1 MLDQQ
6 ESDIRRARTLFTAP
20 VLHSR
25 GENKVQETSAKFASC
40 GTIKEKE
47 KCRLKAL
54 FSSLSAQE
62 KQEVLSYAESLLNS
76 RKE

>member
-1 MLDQQ
+1 M
-6 ESDIRRARTLFTAP
+6 
-20 VLHSR
+20 
-25 GENKVQETSAKFASC
+25 KETSTMFASC
-40 GTIKEKE
+40 GIMEEKE

>member
-1 MLDQQ
+1 MQ
-6 ESDIRRARTLFTAP
+6 ENNT
-20 VLHSR
+20 
-25 GENKVQETSAKFASC
+25 KFAKC
-40 GTIKEKE
+40 DTIEKKE

-62 KQEVLSYAESLLNS
+62 KQEMLSYAESLLNS

>member
-1 MLDQQ
+1 M
-6 ESDIRRARTLFTAP
+6 
-20 VLHSR
+20 
-25 GENKVQETSAKFASC
+25 QETSTMFAKC
-40 GTIKEKE
+40 DTMEEKE

-54 FSSLSAQE
+54 FSSLSVQE

>member
-1 MLDQQ
+1 M
-6 ESDIRRARTLFTAP
+6 
-20 VLHSR
+20 
-25 GENKVQETSAKFASC
+25 NKDSTKFAGC
-40 GTIKEKE
+40 DIMEKE

>member
-1 MLDQQ
+1 MPK
-6 ESDIRRARTLFTAP
+6 E
-20 VLHSR
+20 
-25 GENKVQETSAKFASC
+25 ENKVQENSTKLANC
-40 GTIKEKE
+40 DIMKEKE

>member
-1 MLDQQ
+1 M
-6 ESDIRRARTLFTAP
+6 P
-20 VLHSR
+20 K
-25 GENKVQETSAKFASC
+25 GENKVQENSTKFAKC
-40 GTIKEKE
+40 DTMEE

>member
-1 MLDQQ
+1 MQ
-6 ESDIRRARTLFTAP
+6 EASTMF
-20 VLHSR
+20 
-25 GENKVQETSAKFASC
+25 AKC
-40 GTIKEKE
+40 DTMEE

-62 KQEVLSYAESLLNS
+62 KQEVPSYAESLLNN

>member
-1 MLDQQ
+1 M
-6 ESDIRRARTLFTAP
+6 
-20 VLHSR
+20 
-25 GENKVQETSAKFASC
+25 QETSTKRAKC
-40 GTIKEKE
+40 DTIEKE

-62 KQEVLSYAESLLNS
+62 KQDVLSYAESLLNS

>member
-1 MLDQQ
+1 M
-6 ESDIRRARTLFTAP
+6 
-20 VLHSR
+20 
-25 GENKVQETSAKFASC
+25 QETSTMFAKC
-40 GTIKEKE
+40 DIMEKE

>member
-1 MLDQQ
+1 M
-6 ESDIRRARTLFTAP
+6 P
-20 VLHSR
+20 K
-25 GENKVQETSAKFASC
+25 GENKVQENSAKFATC
-40 GTIKEKE
+40 GTMEEKE

>member
-1 MLDQQ
+1 M
-6 ESDIRRARTLFTAP
+6 
-20 VLHSR
+20 
-25 GENKVQETSAKFASC
+25 QETSTKFAKC
-40 GTIKEKE
+40 DILEKE

-62 KQEVLSYAESLLNS
+62 KQDVLSYAESLLNS

>member
-1 MLDQQ
+1 M
-6 ESDIRRARTLFTAP
+6 
-20 VLHSR
+20 
-25 GENKVQETSAKFASC
+25 QETSTKFANC
-40 GTIKEKE
+40 GTIEEKE

>member
-1 MLDQQ
+1 M
-6 ESDIRRARTLFTAP
+6 
-20 VLHSR
+20 
-25 GENKVQETSAKFASC
+25 QETSTKFANC
-40 GTIKEKE
+40 GTMEEKF
-47 KCRLKAL
+47 RLKAL

>member
-1 MLDQQ
+1 
-6 ESDIRRARTLFTAP
+6 
-20 VLHSR
+20 
-25 GENKVQETSAKFASC
+25 VQENSTKLANC
-40 GTIKEKE
+40 DIMKEKE